1 MRWFKKKEYDVKP
14 IIITKP
20 NDKEILFV
28 VVKDASPDIIKEF
41 GERLNIEMK
50 SKKAST
56 IVTNMELEFYKIE
69 KTKRGKIK

>member
-41 GERLNIEMK
+41 GERLK
-50 SKKAST
+50 
-56 IVTNMELEFYKIE
+56 
-69 KTKRGKIK
+69 